1 MAQSPHYSDEQ
12 EIGLKDISR
21 GIAKSFDKANNWFFR
36 FLNFLRRNIIIVFVL
51 LIAGAV
57 LGYFAD
63 KSKSY
68 ETRMVVSPNFG
79 SNDYLYGKINL
90 IDSKIKTQDTAY
102 LKSIGIED
110 PKSLRKISIAPVN
123 DVYQFVRNSSQN
135 FELLKLMVEDG
146 NVKKVIEDPTTSKNF
161 PHHQIVIVTSKPT
174 TEQSLITP
182 LMEFLNNS
190 AFYAEVQ
197 REYVNNVKI
206 KLEINQQIIDQIDA
220 VLKSFS
226 DATASGKSPNL
237 VYYNENTQLN
247 DVLKTK
253 DELVR
258 ERGLMRIDLVSL
270 DKIIKRNSLE
280 MNIKS
285 DSGLTGGMKV
295 VLPLLFVFL
304 FVIFSILRKGYKR
317 QKAKFNAA

>member
-1 MAQSPHYSDEQ
+1 MAHSPNYSDEQ

-21 GIAKSFDKANNWFFR
+21 GIVKSLDKANNWFFR
-36 FLNFLRRNIIIVFVL
+36 FLNFLRRNIIIVLVL
-51 LIAGAV
+51 FIAGAV

-102 LKSIGIED
+102 LQSIGIKD
-110 PKSLRKISIAPVN
+110 AKSLRKISIAPVN
-123 DVYQFVRNSSQN
+123 DVYQFVSNSSQN

-161 PHHQIVIVTSKPT
+161 PHHQIVIITSKPF
-174 TEQSLITP
+174 TEKNLIEP
-182 LMEFLNNS
+182 LTNFLNNS

-197 REYVNNVKI
+197 REYINNVKI
-206 KLEINQQIIDQIDA
+206 KLEINQQMIDQIDA

-226 DATASGKSPNL
+226 DASSGGKSANL

-253 DELVR
+253 DDLVR

-285 DSGLTGGMKV
+285 DSGLTGEMKI
-295 VLPLLFVFL
+295 VLPLLFVAL
-304 FVIFSILRKGYKR
+304 FVFFSVLRKGYKR